1 MDAVRLHAG
10 TAASEAA
17 TILHAAFVGVRAP
30 EGSVRIPLG
39 FGVTR
44 VTRIMALIDL
54 RRLQLLD
61 YRRAAEDEIDV
72 RLRTEWRQFLGSD
85 GERARKTTERL
96 LEVGTQLLDVDAR
109 RLIDEALNRFH
120 ASRSGGSS

>member
-17 TILHAAFVGVRAP
+17 LILHAALVGARAP
-30 EGSVRIPLG
+30 ETSVQIQLG
-39 FGVTR
+39 IGVTR
-44 VTRIMALIDL
+44 VARILALSDL

-61 YRRAAEDEIDV
+61 CRRAAEDAMEV
-72 RLRTEWRQFLGSD
+72 RLRTEWRHFLGSD
-85 GERARKTTERL
+85 EERARRTAERL

-109 RLIDEALNRFH
+109 RLIDDALRRFRE
-120 ASRSGGSS
+120 SRDGGS

>member
-17 TILHAAFVGVRAP
+17 LILHAAFVGARAP
-30 EGSVRIPLG
+30 QDSVRIQVE

-44 VTRIMALIDL
+44 VTRIMALMDL

-61 YRRAAEDEIDV
+61 YRRAAEDAMDV
-72 RLRTEWRQFLGSD
+72 RLRTEWRHFLGSD
-85 GERARKTTERL
+85 EERARRTAERL

-109 RLIDEALNRFH
+109 RLIDDALRRFH
-120 ASRSGGSS
+120 ESLSRGGS